1 MFFLV
6 FVFVLAFVCFYLK
19 KKNCPATT
27 LQQGCISVDSTD
39 SCYNDSMNCDSS

>member
-19 KKNCPATT
+19 KKIV
-27 LQQGCISVDSTD
+27 QQPLCSRAVFLLIAQTAAI
-39 SCYNDSMNCDSS
+39 MIQ